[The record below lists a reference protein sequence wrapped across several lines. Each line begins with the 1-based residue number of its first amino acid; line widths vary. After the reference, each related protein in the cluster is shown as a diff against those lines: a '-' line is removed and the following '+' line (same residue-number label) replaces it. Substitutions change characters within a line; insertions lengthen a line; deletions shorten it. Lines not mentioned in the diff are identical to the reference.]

1 LHRLHHAVFVLAF
14 LWLVGLSA
22 CGGGGG
28 NPAPPPPP
36 PAAPVITTQPSSL
49 TVNAGSSATFT
60 VTATGATSYRW
71 QRNTQAI
78 SGATTASYTLSPATS
93 ANNGDSYTVLVAN
106 SGGSAQSAAAVLRVT
121 GVAVLAGQI
130 GGEGYADG
138 PAAQARFWGPAA
150 LALDSAENLYI
161 ADYNAVRKVTPA
173 GDVST
178 IVGSPRLCGDLA
190 GPGAAARLCYP
201 FALATDIAGNIYVG
215 DGLNT
220 VWKIDTNAVMTAYST
235 TFNCLSS
242 LAVSDPLL
250 YVGVSCGGAVGSIQT
265 LSTTSPGASATF
277 ASVSGSIAGLSFDA
291 TQNIYV
297 ASGSTIQQVSSAAVV
312 STLAGTA
319 NMPGS
324 SDGVGA
330 AARFGCLTYPVGPN
344 YYTGNGAVSIAT
356 LPSGTSYVADYCNN
370 TIRKVTS
377 AGDVTTIGGTA
388 GVPGAT
394 DANGTNARFFGPAAL
409 VADPNGNVFVA
420 DYLNGSIRKITP
432 TGDVTTYAGQTP
444 HAGYTDGAAAQ
455 AAFRYPFGVVADAGG
470 NLYIT
475 DTYNFVIRKITPA
488 GIVSTLA
495 GTPGVAGYVDA
506 TGSAAK
512 FALPQ
517 GIAIDASGNLY
528 VADNLNNSVRK
539 VTPAGVVTTY
549 ARGAGQIS
557 PQFSAPTGVAVDKI
571 GNVYLTDLTGVYEI
585 DPAGTV
591 MPELATLPLATAIT
605 VAPNGAIYLTAG
617 TTSSSAG
624 GVFTLGAGNV
634 LSPVAIVG
642 FSDRLPGIVVA
653 GDGNIYVSDLANSVI
668 KQVTPGGAVTVVA
681 GASALP
687 IGTVPG
693 GLPAKINSPSGLA
706 LLSAG
711 SSVSLAV
718 VDSFEH
724 AVLRV
729 DLP

>member
-1 LHRLHHAVFVLAF
+1 MHRFHRVEFVLAF
-14 LWLVGLSA
+14 LLAGLSA
-22 CGGGGG
+22 CGGG
-28 NPAPPPPP
+28 NSPPPPP
-36 PAAPVITTQPSSL
+36 APAAPVITMQPVGL
-49 TVNAGSSATFT
+49 VVNAGASATFT
-60 VTATGATSYRW
+60 VTATGATSYQW
-71 QRNTQAI
+71 QRNGQPI
-78 SGATTASYTLSPATS
+78 SGATSASYTLSPATS
-93 ANNGDSYTVLVAN
+93 ANNGDSYTVVAAN
-106 SGGSAQSAAAVLRVT
+106 SGGSAQSSAAALRVT
-121 GVAVLAGQI
+121 GVVVLAGQI

-150 LALDSAENLYI
+150 LTLDSAGNLYV
-161 ADYNAVRKVTPA
+161 ADYNAVRMVTPA
-173 GDVST
+173 GSVTT

-201 FALATDIAGNIYVG
+201 FALAVDIAGNIYVG

-220 VWKIDTNAVMTAYST
+220 VWRIDANAVMTAYST
-235 TFNCLSS
+235 TVNCLSS

-250 YVGVSCGGAVGSIQT
+250 YMGVSCGGVVGAILT
-265 LSTTSPGASATF
+265 LNTTAPGTAATF
-277 ASVSGSIAGLSFDA
+277 ASVSGSIAGLSFDMA
-291 TQNIYV
+291 QNIYV
-297 ASGSTIQQVSSAAVV
+297 ASGTTIQQVTSAAAV
-312 STLAGTA
+312 STLAGAA

-324 SDGVGA
+324 ADGTGA
-330 AARFGCLTYPVGPN
+330 AARFGCVTYPVGPN

-370 TIRKVTS
+370 TIRRVTS
-377 AGDVTTIGGTA
+377 AGVVTTIGGAA

-394 DANGTNARFFGPAAL
+394 DANGTNARFSGPAAL
-409 VADPNGNVFVA
+409 VADPSGNVFVA

-432 TGDVTTYAGQTP
+432 AGDVTTYAGQTP

-455 AAFRYPFGVVADAGG
+455 AAFRYPLGIAADAAG
-470 NLYIT
+470 NLYVA

-506 TGSAAK
+506 TGGAAK

-517 GIAIDASGNLY
+517 GIAIDSGGNLY
-528 VADNLNNSVRK
+528 VADNLNNCVRK

-549 ARGAGQIS
+549 AGGAGMS
-557 PQFSAPTGVAVDKI
+557 GPKFNEPTGVALDKN
-571 GNVYLTDLTGVYEI
+571 GNAYVTDLTGVYEI

-591 MPELATLPLATAIT
+591 MPELAALPLATAIT
-605 VAPNGAIYLTAG
+605 VAPSGTVYLTAG
-617 TTSSSAG
+617 AAAGSAG
-624 GVFTLGAGNV
+624 GVYTLGAGNV
-634 LSPVAIVG
+634 LVPVAATG
-642 FSDRLPGIVVA
+642 FSDRMPGIVVA

-668 KQVTPGGAVTVVA
+668 KQVTPGGAVTIVA

-687 IGTVPG
+687 IGTAPG

>member
-1 LHRLHHAVFVLAF
+1 LPRLHHVEFVLAF

-28 NPAPPPPP
+28 NSPPPPP
-36 PAAPVITTQPSSL
+36 PATPVITMQPAGL
-49 TVNAGSSATFT
+49 TVNAGASAVFT
-60 VTATGATSYRW
+60 VTATGAASYQW
-71 QRNTQAI
+71 QRNGQPI
-78 SGATTASYTLSPATS
+78 SGATSASYTLSPATS
-93 ANNGDSYTVLVAN
+93 ANNGDSYTVVAAN
-106 SGGSAQSAAAVLRVT
+106 SGGSVQSSAAALRVT

-138 PAAQARFWGPAA
+138 PAAQARFWGPVA
-150 LALDSAENLYI
+150 LALDSAGNLYV

-173 GDVST
+173 GSVTT
-178 IVGSPRLCGDLA
+178 IVGSPRLCGDLS

-201 FALATDIAGNIYVG
+201 FALAADISGNIYVG

-220 VWKIDTNAVMTAYST
+220 VWRIDANAVMTAYST

-250 YVGVSCGGAVGSIQT
+250 YMGVSCGGVVGAVLT
-265 LSTTSPGASATF
+265 LSTTVPGTAATF
-277 ASVSGSIAGLSFDA
+277 ASVSGSIAGLSFDMA
-291 TQNIYV
+291 QNIYV
-297 ASGSTIQQVSSAAVV
+297 ASGTTIQQVTSAAAV

-324 SDGVGA
+324 ADGTGA
-330 AARFGCLTYPVGPN
+330 AARFGCVTYPVGPN

-377 AGDVTTIGGTA
+377 AGAVTTIGGAA
-388 GVPGAT
+388 GAPGAT

-409 VADPNGNVFVA
+409 VADPGGNVFVA

-432 TGDVTTYAGQTP
+432 AGDVTTYAGQSP

-455 AAFRYPFGVVADAGG
+455 AAFRYPFGIAADAAG
-470 NLYIT
+470 NLYVA

-495 GTPGVAGYVDA
+495 GTPGVAGDVDA

-528 VADNLNNSVRK
+528 VADNLNNCVRK

-549 ARGAGQIS
+549 AGGAGMS
-557 PQFSAPTGVAVDKI
+557 GPKFNEPTGVALDKN
-571 GNVYLTDLTGVYEI
+571 GNAYVTDLTGVYEI

-605 VAPNGAIYLTAG
+605 VAPDGAIYLTAG

-634 LSPVAIVG
+634 LSPVATVG
-642 FSDRLPGIVVA
+642 FSDRIPGIVVA

-668 KQVTPGGAVTVVA
+668 KQVTPGGAVTIVA
-681 GASALP
+681 GATALP
-687 IGTVPG
+687 IGTAPG

-711 SSVSLAV
+711 KSVSLAV